1 VVDQRGTPTRWQ
13 EVAKLTYVTA
23 AAIPGIAVAIGLAFV
38 THVDLAILVGWDVA
52 AAIYLTG
59 TWVALHRMDA
69 PATAAHAVRDDQTRS
84 TADLTLLVASA
95 ASLGAVAV
103 LVVRA
108 SDARG
113 ASQVW
118 QASLAIVSVVMSWFI
133 VHTTYLLRYAT
144 IYHSGT
150 AGGVNFNQVTE
161 PRYMDFA
168 YLAFT
173 IGMTFQVSDTSLT
186 SSEMRAT
193 ALRHALLSYLYGTVI
208 IAATIN
214 LIAGLNK

>member
-1 VVDQRGTPTRWQ
+1 VTARRRTRWP
-13 EVAKLTYVTA
+13 EIAKLTYVIA

-59 TWVALHRMDA
+59 TWVALRKMDA
-69 PATAAHAVRDDQTRS
+69 PATAAHAVRNDQTRS

-118 QASLAIVSVVMSWFI
+118 QASLAIVSVVMSWLI

-150 AGGVNFNQVTE
+150 AGGVNFNQDTE

-173 IGMTFQVSDTSLT
+173 IGMTFQVSDTALT